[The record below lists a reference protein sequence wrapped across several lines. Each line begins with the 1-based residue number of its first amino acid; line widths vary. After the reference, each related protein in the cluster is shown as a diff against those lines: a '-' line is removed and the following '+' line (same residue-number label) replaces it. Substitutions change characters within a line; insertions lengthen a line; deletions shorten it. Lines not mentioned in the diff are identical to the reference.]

1 MSAWTDFRDGIIDSL
16 KFDEV
21 TEELKQELTNW
32 LEDTCLPLAKTAA
45 DSFIGQI
52 KEQAKAE
59 QGWYKIRDMLVLPL
73 VINGLIYVVE
83 LVLNKTMEKTTA

>member
-45 DSFIGQI
+45 DSFIIQI
-52 KEQAKAE
+52 KEQSKAE
-59 QGWYKIRDMLVLPL
+59 SGWCKVRDLIVLPAIITLGLWL
-73 VINGLIYVVE
+73 VEKSLS
-83 LVLNKTMEKTTA
+83 KTNLRA

>member
-32 LEDTCLPLAKTAA
+32 LEDTCLPLARTAA
-45 DSFIGQI
+45 DSFISQI
-52 KEQAKAE
+52 KEQSKAE
-59 QGWYKIRDMLVLPL
+59 SGWCKVRDSIVLP
-73 VINGLIYVVE
+73 VIITLGVFFVNNFDL
-83 LVLNKTMEKTTA
+83 

>member
-59 QGWYKIRDMLVLPL
+59 SGWCKVRDLIVLPAIITLGLWL
-73 VINGLIYVVE
+73 VEKSLS
-83 LVLNKTMEKTTA
+83 KTNLKA